1 MLRQALLLPL
11 ALGAAAQATSAQQ
24 SENPPTG
31 PDGTWL
37 VALRDG
43 SADAATE
50 SQPWTLRYTAVQD
63 ERQPGMPG
71 AEEGAQDESEDEE
84 KSGFLYGLRKGFE
97 KKPRPIDSP
106 LYFEDPYINTEV
118 RFIYL
123 YHTFPKSSVLG
134 KGDLQ
139 VAAVQARVALTDRIQ
154 FIATEDGYSW
164 LDTDAFGSGED
175 GWNDLA
181 VGLKG
186 ALLVDEEKDFI
197 LSVGGRYTIPMG
209 NRDILK
215 GLAREWS
222 IFTTAAKGWNDGK
235 TNLIGS
241 VNFRQ
246 PFNQRDGNTIINWDA
261 HKGYIIKMGSPAW
274 LFITGYE
281 ENEKS
286 FTIPA
291 GWNDIPVL
299 SNTGVDSDDVFLP
312 LGSKLVI
319 ATEIAGS
326 KVYWPALGIF
336 SLDILYPGK
345 SYYILLNESATL
357 EFP

>member
-71 AEEGAQDESEDEE
+71 AEEGAQGESEEDDEE

-106 LYFEDPYINTEV
+106 LYFEDPYINTEA
-118 RFIYL
+118 RAIYL
-123 YHTFPKSSVLG
+123 YHSFPAQTPLG
-134 KGDLQ
+134 RGDVQ
-139 VAAVQARVALTDRIQ
+139 VAALQARIAITDRIQ

-164 LDTDAFGSGED
+164 LDTDTFGKD
-175 GWNDLA
+175 TGWMDLA
-181 VGLKG
+181 MGLKF

-197 LSVGGRYTIPMG
+197 LSVGGRYTIPAG
-209 NRDILK
+209 NRDVFK
-215 GLAREWS
+215 SLAREWS
-222 IFTTAAKGWNDGK
+222 VFATAAKGWNDGK
-235 TNLIGS
+235 TNVIGN

-261 HKGYIIKMGSPAW
+261 HLNTELWEDFSQVIEIHGLHYIKNGERLAVSIGGLDYANIGSQRAAGNMALWGTFGFRWRIVDQVSLGVGYGFPLKP
-274 LFITGYE
+274 TD
-281 ENEKS
+281 N
-286 FTIPA
+286 
-291 GWNDIPVL
+291 NDIFESRVVA
-299 SNTGVDSDDVFLP
+299 N
-312 LGSKLVI
+312 
-319 ATEIAGS
+319 
-326 KVYWPALGIF
+326 
-336 SLDILYPGK
+336 
-345 SYYILLNESATL
+345 LNFRL
-357 EFP
+357 

>member
-1 MLRQALLLPL
+1 
-11 ALGAAAQATSAQQ
+11 
-24 SENPPTG
+24 
-31 PDGTWL
+31 
-37 VALRDG
+37 
-43 SADAATE
+43 
-50 SQPWTLRYTAVQD
+50 
-63 ERQPGMPG
+63 MPG

-261 HKGYIIKMGSPAW
+261 HLNTELWEDFSQVLEIHGLHYIKNGERLNTTYGGLDYTNIGSQRAAGNMALWGTAGFRWRIAEQVSLGVGYGFPLKPTDNND
-274 LFITGYE
+274 LFE
-281 ENEKS
+281 SRVVAN
-286 FTIPA
+286 
-291 GWNDIPVL
+291 
-299 SNTGVDSDDVFLP
+299 
-312 LGSKLVI
+312 
-319 ATEIAGS
+319 
-326 KVYWPALGIF
+326 
-336 SLDILYPGK
+336 
-345 SYYILLNESATL
+345 LNFRL
-357 EFP
+357 